1 MKSLLSLILSIA
13 LSINNLCGQGKPQ
26 TPSPP
31 LDTSHYSD
39 AWGINFDKFYADAGG
54 GYFPQS
60 GNASWAAQLSAGY
73 RLTPKIGMGIGAAYW
88 GRVNTYERSALSIG
102 IQYRHQVWNVIFKGE
117 IGYILK
123 PMMYDHQLN
132 RKMDYLAQSSTPP
145 YYKLDINW
153 RIWHYMTLGISAT
166 QSASLNFRR
175 YINDGTSTIDNW
187 RINALTV
194 QLGIALDSRND

>member
-1 MKSLLSLILSIA
+1 MKSLLSLILSIS
-13 LSINNLCGQGKPQ
+13 LSINNLCGQGKPTTQ
-26 TPSPP
+26 LPP
-31 LDTSHYSD
+31 LDTSRYSD
-39 AWGINFDKFYADAGG
+39 AWAINFDKFYADAGG

-73 RLTPKIGMGIGAAYW
+73 RLTPKIAMGVGAAYW
-88 GRVNTYERSALSIG
+88 GRVNTYERSAFGIG
-102 IQYRHQVWNVIFKGE
+102 VQYRHQIWNVLLKGE
-117 IGYILK
+117 IGYVLK

-153 RIWHYMTLGISAT
+153 RIRHYLTLGISAT
-166 QSASLNFRR
+166 QSGNLNFRR
-175 YINDGTSTIDNW
+175 YVNDATSTIDAW

-194 QLGIALDSRND
+194 QLGIALDSPND